1 MTDWHANKK
10 SEDLTL
16 YALTKT
22 EKEIE
27 DETVQIYAVE
37 ENGRVI
43 CDFTTD
49 KEFAEAII
57 RLLNENGV
65 ESNHVMD
72 VIEDL
77 VYS

>member
-1 MTDWHANKK
+1 
-10 SEDLTL
+10 L
-16 YALTKT
+16 YTLTKT

-27 DETVQIYAVE
+27 DETSEIYAVE
-37 ENGRVI
+37 EDGVII

-49 KEFAEAII
+49 MEFAESII
-57 RLLNENGV
+57 RLLNENAV

>member
-1 MTDWHANKK
+1 MYT
-10 SEDLTL
+10 
-16 YALTKT
+16 LTKT

-27 DETVQIYAVE
+27 DETSEIYAVE
-37 ENGRVI
+37 EDGVII

-49 KEFAEAII
+49 MEFAESII
-57 RLLNENGV
+57 CLLNENAV